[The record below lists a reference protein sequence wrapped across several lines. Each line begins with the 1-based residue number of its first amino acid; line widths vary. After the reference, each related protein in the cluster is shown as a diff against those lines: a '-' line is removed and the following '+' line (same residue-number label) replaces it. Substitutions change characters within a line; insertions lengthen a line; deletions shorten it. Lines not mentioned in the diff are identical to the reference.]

1 MYLFQT
7 KSSYECDHQRHNP
20 SYETWQEIG
29 IFFEKRIMKETGKLC
44 SWISKRTAYEGSK
57 RQE

>member
-1 MYLFQT
+1 
-7 KSSYECDHQRHNP
+7 
-20 SYETWQEIG
+20 
-29 IFFEKRIMKETGKLC
+29 MKETGKLC